1 MALEK
6 ALEVAKNEQ
15 LDEDIK
21 KDYNALLKNIET
33 SKLEAIDDNKSQLV
47 NLLTEEIVKRYA
59 YREGLYEYY
68 KIHNEEIKTASAIL
82 QNPNTY
88 NSYLK

>member
-21 KDYNALLKNIET
+21 KDYNALLKNIESLSLL
-33 SKLEAIDDNKSQLV
+33 SKDD
-47 NLLTEEIVKRYA
+47 LLKKRNDRYLNYIV
-59 YREGLYEYY
+59 
-68 KIHNEEIKTASAIL
+68 
-82 QNPNTY
+82 
-88 NSYLK
+88 